1 DVCSSDL
8 TRRKISVFIPPT
20 YCLEYNE
27 LRFSKRSD
35 RRTVE
40 ELTVRRVTG
49 TVARAVPAM
58 FCVVPFYDASR
69 MSTYRIYDKYF
80 SIRIFI
86 DPHLLTL
93 IFQYL
98 AFIVSDLGEAFDLF

>member
-1 DVCSSDL
+1 
-8 TRRKISVFIPPT
+8 
-20 YCLEYNE
+20 
-27 LRFSKRSD
+27 
-35 RRTVE
+35 RTVE

-98 AFIVSDLGEAFDLF
+98 AFIVSDLGEAFDLFQPKTVFNKMFDDIDIFNQQITYSR